1 MASLKDIKTVPI
13 PTFTSQPSEAE
24 KSELRAAVATNLLAT
39 AAVAPETVDRQ
50 IRFDHPEAYGV
61 FCLLPADNFYAQRCI
76 DEFEDDL
83 TYLETPPT
91 FIRLLD
97 PQLLFPGSLIYVAH
111 PKTARV
117 RDPETK
123 RFVQQMSIHLSEPID
138 VKQFFGA
145 LDPKKRLGGQHN
157 LRAAG
162 LNRDALHAAITAQ
175 LANDPRGY
183 FWLIRETPDGMFAL
197 RDN

>member
-13 PTFTSQPSEAE
+13 PTFTKEPSEAE
-24 KSELRAAVATNLLAT
+24 KADLRAAVATNLLA
-39 AAVAPETVDRQ
+39 AAEAAPETVAKQ

-61 FCLLPADNFYAQRCI
+61 FCLLPADNFYAQRCM

-83 TYLETPPT
+83 DYLETPPT
-91 FIRLLD
+91 FLRELD
-97 PQLLFPGSLIYVAH
+97 PQMVFPGSLIYVAH

-123 RFVQQMSIHLSEPID
+123 RFVQQLSIHLSEPID

-145 LDPKKRLGGQHN
+145 LDPKKRLSGSN
-157 LRAAG
+157 LKAAG
-162 LNRDALHAAITAQ
+162 LNKIALHEAIQAQ

-183 FWLIRETPDGMFAL
+183 FWVIRQTPDGNL
-197 RDN
+197 KLHDN